1 MPILSSDI
9 VFLESKKMTETPD
22 GGGAPTGNVI
32 GDAVSNA
39 IFGDVSEQARAGGKV
54 NVKSIFAAVQSL
66 DVDEYLGAHVIL
78 SKPPQDPLVS
88 ITLAKAGTFD
98 RRADIVSRLQAYLNA
113 GPEWPSVLYENHI
126 AGQRSLQLFARLGV
140 DLPPVGRTLLLQQN
154 YGQAN
159 ATEQYVRITRA
170 VAETRTFTDMSGSAT
185 VDYQAQVITVDISAP
200 LRSDFVGS
208 SASRSFAR
216 ATGAAIV
223 RDTVV
228 ADAAEYHGAVA
239 LVEPVSVGDVAT
251 KVTTVYSQLVPNSR
265 TETVVTDKRPA
276 SDSVIPLASSP
287 RQVDVAGSPFSQRI
301 RIGQENRGYSFVTI
315 LKPLPAPGT
324 GRVSFRALG
333 RNYTISDDGSGRL
346 AGSGSGTINYITGAV
361 AITLDAL
368 PDDRSAV
375 VFYWGQ
381 RESYTSRA
389 GTLDFR
395 APEYAFELENPGVTP
410 GSLSVTWLS
419 AGVLRTATA
428 NTAGTFSGD
437 AAGEVS
443 YTQGIVRIRP
453 AHMLD
458 PGGSFQLDYTFS
470 DVREEL
476 ITGLSTDAAGQVSFT
491 LADQPAP
498 GTLELQ
504 WMVSRVESVSSGASS
519 SGSTTEKTEG
529 KGANTIVKSATRP
542 IVTGFEYL

>member
-1 MPILSSDI
+1 MANKNILLKLIVTAKDEASGVLSSFQAKALAVSTAIAGYFSIDFLKGIVGSAGDFEAAMSRIKAATRGDI
-9 VFLESKKMTETPD
+9 VPK
-22 GGGAPTGNVI
+22 
-32 GDAVSNA
+32 
-39 IFGDVSEQARAGGKV
+39 
-54 NVKSIFAAVQSL
+54 
-66 DVDEYLGAHVIL
+66 L
-78 SKPPQDPLVS
+78 S
-88 ITLAKAGTFD
+88 
-98 RRADIVSRLQAYLNA
+98 AYLNA
-113 GPEWPSVLYENHI
+113 ASEWPAMLLESHI
-126 AGQRSLQLFARLGV
+126 AGQRALQLIARPGAE
-140 DLPPVGRTLLLQQN
+140 LPPVGRTLVLQWH
-154 YGQAN
+154 YGQADQR
-159 ATEQYVRITRA
+159 EQYVRITR
-170 VAETRTFTDMSGSAT
+170 VSSELRTFSYSSGSGV
-185 VDYQAQVITVDISAP
+185 VDYQGMVITADLSDALAHDFPGTAP
-200 LRSDFVGS
+200 NRLYTRE
-208 SASRSFAR
+208 
-216 ATGAAIV
+216 ATATIV

-228 ADAAEYHGAVA
+228 ADASQYFGAAA
-239 LVEPVSVGDVAT
+239 LAEPVAIGDVSLRVAS
-251 KVTTVYSQLVPNSR
+251 VYSQLVPNSR
-265 TETVVTDKRPA
+265 TETPITDRRPA
-276 SDSVIPLASSP
+276 ADTALTLTTSP
-287 RQVDVAGSPFSQRI
+287 REVEVAGSPFSQRI
-301 RIGQENRGYSFVTI
+301 RIGQENRGYSYVTI
-315 LKPLPAPGT
+315 LRPLPAPGT
-324 GRVSFRALG
+324 VQISFRALG
-333 RNYTISDDGSGRL
+333 RNYSLADDGFGRL

-381 RESYTSRA
+381 RECYTSRA

-476 ITGLSTDAAGQVSFT
+476 ITGLSTDPAGQVSFT

-504 WMVSRVESVSSGASS
+504 WMVSRVESVSSGSSS
-519 SGSTTEKTEG
+519 SGATTEKTEG
-529 KGANTIVKSATRP
+529 KGANTIIKSATRQ
-542 IVTGFEYL
+542 VVVGFEYL